1 MKLSSAQDKQL
12 NVHVKSQLRY
22 KIQPKTYHMYY
33 IIGSEDILHKS
44 ATSTTTVTAEPE
56 VEKRIEQWSQW
67 LSSQGN
73 DDLSEET
80 RKLFS

>member
-1 MKLSSAQDKQL
+1 
-12 NVHVKSQLRY
+12 
-22 KIQPKTYHMYY
+22 MYY